1 MKTIILLLTVL
12 SLNCAAYAQDSWK
25 IVHNGKEKINTNEE
39 DETANRFSITA
50 EDLKKSDNFLWVVY
64 KDADK
69 EEGWKRVI
77 ALYDEKDNEII
88 KHGGDLFKVY
98 NGSLR
103 SYIRGRKELRVFT
116 WSLPTDPNVAA
127 TIRIR
132 RVHLGTIEI
141 K

>member
-1 MKTIILLLTVL
+1 MKALLLVFALIT
-12 SLNCAAYAQDSWK
+12 LNAVAMSQDSWK
-25 IVHNGKEKINTNEE
+25 IVHNGKERINTSEE
-39 DETANRFSITA
+39 DESTNRFSITA
-50 EDLKKSDNFLWVVY
+50 EDLRKSDNFLWVVY
-64 KDADK
+64 KEAEK
-69 EEGWKRVI
+69 EKGWKRVI
-77 ALYDEKDNEII
+77 ALFDEKDNEIV

>member
-1 MKTIILLLTVL
+1 MKAILLIVALFTLNTVAM
-12 SLNCAAYAQDSWK
+12 SQDSWK
-25 IVHNGKEKINTNEE
+25 IVHNGKEKINTSEE
-39 DETANRFSITA
+39 DESINRFSISA

-64 KDADK
+64 KEADK

-77 ALYDEKDNEII
+77 ALFDEKDNEIV

-116 WSLPTDPNVAA
+116 WALPTDPDVAA